1 VKDTDFFERALEE
14 VRMDVQAKRVEVI
27 IGCQSKAWRDPQSG
41 ERLHIHGYKKRRWW
55 HLDTM
60 QFETG

>member
-27 IGCQSKAWRDPQSG
+27 IGCQSKAWR
-41 ERLHIHGYKKRRWW
+41 LHIHGCEKRRWR

-60 QFETG
+60 QFETVLVADVPR